1 MWMRRGLASW
11 GRRADSSCCC
21 SRKRRAPDLHF
32 VSRERVAKE
41 GIPQNFAQFPPD
53 LAVEVL
59 SPADTASEIQKK
71 VEEYLTGGVPLVWIV
86 DPANQ
91 KVTVYRSLQDSK
103 ILSSAQEL
111 DDGEVIPGFRI
122 NIAEIFA
129 I

>member
-1 MWMRRGLASW
+1 M
-11 GRRADSSCCC
+11 
-21 SRKRRAPDLHF
+21 
-32 VSRERVAKE
+32 
-41 GIPQNFAQFPPD
+41 
-53 LAVEVL
+53 L